1 MSMAAVST
9 SIAVVFRSQCA
20 CRHTEFGR
28 VLSVTSGQ
36 CRGSRLQKEEAGL
49 RFHSNSSILRGLVHV
64 IDNKHVHRPFC
75 RVEAEPELFLK
86 SREYGS
92 ADGAIRRLAVRR

>member
-1 MSMAAVST
+1 MAAVSA
-9 SIAVVFRSQCA
+9 SIAVLFRSQCA

-28 VLSVTSGQ
+28 LLSVTSAQ
-36 CRGSRLQKEEAGL
+36 CRGSRLQKEEAERG
-49 RFHSNSSILRGLVHV
+49 FYSNSSILRGLVQV

-75 RVEAEPELFLK
+75 RVETEPELFLK
-86 SREYGS
+86 SRKYGS